1 MRRFPISLPNAVSCA
16 IINFTPYI
24 VLLTI
29 TEMGNIITVQVS
41 YHYRFPFL
49 CAHYHTVIGNCQAR
63 FIRKSVIRYYCQ
75 KGVAIMNELYK
86 RIEAL
91 CVSNNKTITEMCRE
105 AAVPRGNLTD
115 LKMGRQ
121 QGLSSKNLRKIAEY
135 FGISV
140 DFLLGADENVDSI
153 VNDISQYEALLS
165 VVLGDKDVPGDL
177 KRIIEDEWPKE
188 PMSALAA
195 LSTKAEESKK
205 APFDISEEAKKIAR
219 DYDKLSDHG
228 KGAVK
233 AILSYEEKAVSAYT
247 QQEQDGTVLTFSKAK
262 KSRVMIEINVY
273 DQPAAAG
280 LGNYLDEPPFH
291 VEQYPADV
299 IPPKADFGIVISGD
313 SMEPKVHDG
322 GTVFVQAAPTI
333 DPGKIGIFVL
343 NGKAYCKKLDVDR
356 ENRQIRLVS
365 LNDKYEDIVV
375 GEFDQLYTVGRVLG
389 QWTPGRRQDFL
400 GW

>member
-1 MRRFPISLPNAVSCA
+1 
-16 IINFTPYI
+16 
-24 VLLTI
+24 
-29 TEMGNIITVQVS
+29 
-41 YHYRFPFL
+41 
-49 CAHYHTVIGNCQAR
+49 
-63 FIRKSVIRYYCQ
+63 
-75 KGVAIMNELYK
+75 MNELYK

>member
-1 MRRFPISLPNAVSCA
+1 
-16 IINFTPYI
+16 
-24 VLLTI
+24 
-29 TEMGNIITVQVS
+29 
-41 YHYRFPFL
+41 
-49 CAHYHTVIGNCQAR
+49 
-63 FIRKSVIRYYCQ
+63 
-75 KGVAIMNELYK
+75 MNELYK

-91 CVSNNKTITEMCRE
+91 CASNNKTITEMCRE
-105 AAVPRGNLTD
+105 AEVPRGNLTD

-177 KRIIEDEWPKE
+177 KRIIEDAWPKE
-188 PMSALAA
+188 SMSALAA

-205 APFDISEEAKKIAR
+205 APSDLSEEALQVAR
-219 DYDKLSDHG
+219 DFHKLDERG
-228 KGAVK
+228 KRV
-233 AILSYEEKAVSAYT
+233 IKAVLSCESEPIPS
-247 QQEQDGTVLTFSKAK
+247 QQEQDSAVLTFPKAK
-262 KSRVMIEINVY
+262 KNRGMIEINVY

-299 IPPKADFGIVISGD
+299 IPDQADFGIIISGD

-333 DPGKIGIFVL
+333 DAGKIGIFVL
-343 NGKAYCKKLDVDR
+343 NGKSYCKKLAVDR

-375 GEFDQLYTVGRVLG
+375 GEFDQFYTVGRVLG
-389 QWTPGRRQDFL
+389 QWTPGRKQDFL